1 MYGLWYITFGCLAWG
16 IVGLIL
22 GTIFKKLAR
31 YYLRRYK
38 ETYHEY
44 NKYDSIADPDYKI
57 RTPLGVEYRKYDLLH
72 DKYDDKDCI
81 GWAISI
87 LMAAAVM
94 VLIPFSIFE
103 PLNAQREA
111 NYFISQKEYVEMAVN
126 NGEGLENIAI
136 TQTIIEQ
143 NKWLANAKA
152 SKATYGTF
160 SRYYNVDFDSLE
172 PITVRQVDDGV

>member
-1 MYGLWYITFGCLAWG
+1 MYGLWYITFGCLALG

-22 GTIFKKLAR
+22 GIIFKKLAR

-38 ETYHEY
+38 ESYNEYHSTWLSVDDDKLKY
-44 NKYDSIADPDYKI
+44 QYMKYD
-57 RTPLGVEYRKYDLLH
+57 RLH
-72 DKYDDKDCI
+72 DKWDDADCI
-81 GWAISI
+81 GWGISI
-87 LMAAAVM
+87 LMAIVVM
-94 VLIPFSIFE
+94 TLIPLSIFL

-152 SKATYGTF
+152 SKATYGSF
-160 SRYYNVDFDSLE
+160 SRYYNVDLDSLD
-172 PITVRQVDDGV
+172 PITVRQVVNGVPNNL